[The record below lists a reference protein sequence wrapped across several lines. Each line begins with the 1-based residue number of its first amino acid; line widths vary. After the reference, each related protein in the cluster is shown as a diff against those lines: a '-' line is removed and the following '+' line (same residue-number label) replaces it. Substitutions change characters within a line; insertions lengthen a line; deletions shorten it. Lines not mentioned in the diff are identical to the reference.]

1 MQRYD
6 QRHIILTFEPHNMVS
21 CTYRL
26 KLYQIARGRQGAVKI
41 FDFKFI
47 FVFFPNTCTFTKKL
61 SEAALNLKTVRG
73 RFKLVW

>member
-26 KLYQIARGRQGAVKI
+26 ELYQIVRGRQGAVKI

-47 FVFFPNTCTFTKKL
+47 FENTNVLLQK
-61 SEAALNLKTVRG
+61 SVRG
-73 RFKLVW
+73 RFKFENCPRPL